1 MAASRI
7 GYPRAMTHQPEEER
21 PIELKG
27 VPEEEGNSVGDAAER
42 LDKDPE
48 EQKNYTDPEP
58 NEDDQSQGS

>member
-1 MAASRI
+1 MAASGI
-7 GYPRAMTHQPEEER
+7 GYPQVMTHQPEEER
-21 PIELKG
+21 PIELQG
-27 VPEEEGNSVGDAAER
+27 VPEEDGISVGDAAER

>member
-7 GYPRAMTHQPEEER
+7 GYPRAMTYQPEEER
-21 PIELKG
+21 PIELQD
-27 VPEEEGNSVGDAAER
+27 VPDEEGISVGDAAER

-48 EQKNYTDPEP
+48 EQKNYTDPAP